1 MTTTVIIGTSVVA
14 VIVVLLIA
22 ICCKDE
28 PYEVNN
34 LDETVFKKKESESVH
49 KTRTIYDEEDDLELS
64 GDIPGGWWFFYG

>member
-34 LDETVFKKKESESVH
+34 LDETVFKKKESESAH
-49 KTRTIYDEEDDLELS
+49 KTRTIYDEEDDLELP